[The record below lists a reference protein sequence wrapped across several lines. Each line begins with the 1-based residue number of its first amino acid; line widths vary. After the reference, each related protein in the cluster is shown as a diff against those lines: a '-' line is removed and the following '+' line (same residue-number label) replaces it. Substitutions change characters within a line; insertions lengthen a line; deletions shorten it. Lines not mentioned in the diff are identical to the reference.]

1 MPASTP
7 WWSTP
12 SIAAPRPGRRP
23 TLGLAAAIV
32 ASVLSGA
39 AMADPPPLPESARQ
53 APASSGAIEAPESSY
68 IWLNI
73 GQPLRTSPA
82 LPYAVYPMPHGIDR
96 GTCDRRSL
104 IKEAARGAPVA
115 SAANAKP
122 QPVRVGGN
130 PVSILVGSI
139 IGRSMDDIDQYCVSR
154 VLEYAPDRARI
165 NWYGDLGVA
174 YGVTPL
180 NTFEREGRYCRE
192 FHTAA
197 QIDGR
202 SERTYAIACRMPD
215 GVWQVMS

>member
-39 AMADPPPLPESARQ
+39 AMADPPPQVVPSLATTKTPRPTASWSGVAHPQR
-53 APASSGAIEAPESSY
+53 AIASS
-68 IWLNI
+68 
-73 GQPLRTSPA
+73 
-82 LPYAVYPMPHGIDR
+82 LPYAVYPVPYGIDR
-96 GTCDRRSL
+96 GICDRRLLVTEFTRAGTGLSGS
-104 IKEAARGAPVA
+104 KGRPAM
-115 SAANAKP
+115 
-122 QPVRVGGN
+122 VGGIAVA
-130 PVSILVGSI
+130 PLVGNI
-139 IGRSMDDIDQYCVSR
+139 IGRSMDDVDQYCVSR

-165 NWYGDLGVA
+165 HWYGDPGIA

-180 NTFEREGRYCRE
+180 NTFERDGRYCRE

-202 SERTYAIACRMPD
+202 SERTYGIACRMPD
-215 GVWQVMS
+215 GMWQVMS

>member
-39 AMADPPPLPESARQ
+39 AMADPPPLKDQLREQSPYPGAAGASESN
-53 APASSGAIEAPESSY
+53 Y
-68 IWLNI
+68 IWLNVV
-73 GQPLRTSPA
+73 QPPRVTPS

-104 IKEAARGAPVA
+104 IKEVSRGPVVA
-115 SAANAKP
+115 SSSGTKAR
-122 QPVRVGGN
+122 PVIVGGD
-130 PVSILVGSI
+130 PVSILVGSV
-139 IGRSMDDIDQYCVSR
+139 IGRSMDDLDQYCVSR
-154 VLEYAPDRARI
+154 VLEFAPDRARI
-165 NWYGDLGVA
+165 NWYGDLGIA

-180 NTFEREGRYCRE
+180 NTFERDGRYCRE
-192 FHTAA
+192 FYTAA

-202 SERTYAIACRMPD
+202 SERAYAVACRMVN
-215 GVWQVMS
+215 GMWQVMS

>member
-39 AMADPPPLPESARQ
+39 AMADPPPLGSPAR
-53 APASSGAIEAPESSY
+53 ESSALPGAAGASDSNY
-68 IWLNI
+68 IWLNVV
-73 GQPLRTSPA
+73 QPPRLAPT
-82 LPYAVYPMPHGIDR
+82 LPYAVYPMPHGIDH

-104 IKEAARGAPVA
+104 LKEASRGPVVA
-115 SAANAKP
+115 SSGNTKAR
-122 QPVRVGGN
+122 PVMIGGD
-130 PVSILVGSI
+130 PVSILVSSV
-139 IGRSMDDIDQYCVSR
+139 IGHSMDDLDQYCVSR

-165 NWYGDLGVA
+165 NWYSDLGIA

-180 NTFEREGRYCRE
+180 NTFERDGRYCRE
-192 FHTAA
+192 FHIAA
-197 QIDGR
+197 QMNGR
-202 SERTYAIACRMPD
+202 GERGYGIACRMAD
-215 GVWQVMS
+215 GVWRVMS

>member
-39 AMADPPPLPESARQ
+39 AMADPPPLQSSGVSSSDGTET
-53 APASSGAIEAPESSY
+53 PASNH

-73 GQPLRTSPA
+73 AHPPRVTPVM
-82 LPYAVYPMPHGIDR
+82 PYAVYSMPHGIDR

-104 IKEAARGAPVA
+104 GKEITRGTAVA
-115 SAANAKP
+115 SGAAVTKAKP
-122 QPVRVGGN
+122 VVVGSLA
-130 PVSILVGSI
+130 PRILVGNV
-139 IGRSMDDIDQYCVSR
+139 IGLSMDDLDQYCVSR
-154 VLEYAPDRARI
+154 ILEYAPDRARI

-180 NTFEREGRYCRE
+180 NTFERDGRYCRE

-202 SERTYAIACRMPD
+202 NERAYAVACRMPD